1 MKLDL
6 KNKFTILIIL
16 IVSVISLMSVMIVL
30 SPYTHGP
37 LGKDSDKDG
46 INDQDDNR
54 PAVYNPDQSD
64 ADNDSIGDVCDSC
77 TDTDGDGYG
86 NPGFQANECP
96 VDNCPYI
103 ANSNQTDTD
112 NDSIGDVCDN
122 CPNDLQND
130 NDNDGICG
138 GVDNCPNV
146 YNPKQ
151 RDSDADGIGDACEI
165 PPKANFIYT
174 PVYPLRGV
182 IIQFGDNT
190 TLGGGVLQY
199 WQWTFGDNNSSIE
212 QHSKHLYMNA
222 GVYTVQ
228 LNVTDINGKTSMIT
242 KNVTVRENYPPD
254 KPTITGPSIGKTE
267 NESSYELKATDPDGN
282 QIYYYI
288 DWGDNTSE
296 LNLGPYNSG
305 YEVDAKHSWVTTGRY
320 IIKVKSRDVY
330 NAESDYESLTVRIL
344 KNLFIL
350 NPFFIQFFEQ
360 YHQIVFFKI
369 LYI

>member
-1 MKLDL
+1 MKVDL

-16 IVSVISLMSVMIVL
+16 TVSVLSLMSVMIVL

-37 LGKDSDKDG
+37 LSKDTDKDG
-46 INDQDDNR
+46 ITDKDDNC
-54 PAVYNPDQSD
+54 PTVYNPDQSD

-77 TDTDGDGYG
+77 TDTDKDGYG

-103 ANSNQTDTD
+103 ASSNQTDTD

-122 CPNDLQND
+122 CPNDPQND

-146 YNPKQ
+146 FNPEQK
-151 RDSDADGIGDACEI
+151 DSDYDCIGDACEI
-165 PPKANFIYT
+165 PPKANFTYT
-174 PVYPLRGV
+174 PVYPVRGV
-182 IIQFGDNT
+182 IVQFEDTT

-199 WQWTFGDNNSSIE
+199 WQWTFGDNNTSVE
-212 QHSKHLYMNA
+212 QHPEHLYMNV

-228 LNVTDINGKTSMIT
+228 LNVTDFNGKTSTIT
-242 KNVTVRENYPPD
+242 NIVSVRENSPPNE
-254 KPTITGPSIGKTE
+254 PMITGPSIGITE
-267 NESSYELKATDPDGN
+267 NESSYKLKTTDPDGD
-282 QIYYYI
+282 QIYYSI

-305 YEVDAKHSWVTTGRY
+305 YEARVQHSWITTGRY
-320 IIKVKSRDVY
+320 IITVKSRDVY
-330 NAESDYESLTVRIL
+330 NAESDYASLTVRIH
-344 KNLFIL
+344 KNLFFL
-350 NPFFIQFFEQ
+350 NPFFIQFFDQ
-360 YHQIVFFKI
+360 YHQILFFKI